1 MHPDA
6 GEAEAAGL
14 LRRVE
19 EQPGDGGRANLRL

>member
-6 GEAEAAGL
+6 GEAETAGL
-14 LRRVE
+14 LGRVQ